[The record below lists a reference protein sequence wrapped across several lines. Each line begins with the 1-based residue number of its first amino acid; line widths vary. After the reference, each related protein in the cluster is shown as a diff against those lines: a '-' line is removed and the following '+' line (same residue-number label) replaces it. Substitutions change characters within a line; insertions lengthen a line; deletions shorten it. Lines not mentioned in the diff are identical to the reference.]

1 MRRKCFIFLLIV
13 LIVLVCLHRAGVPLR
28 MREIPADD
36 EKEVEY
42 IGKIVRVREKADKY
56 SLRVRLLERDGAAIS
71 FCEDA
76 LLSYR
81 GEACSAADLLNT
93 VVAFRAKLCDAQP
106 ARNPHCFDYRDYLKS
121 CGIGKTASLN
131 SLRPLRTAYTPKEKY
146 ERFLYKA
153 RNEFLGRTGEEAKG
167 IMAGVLFGD
176 TSYLQEEV
184 YDEFRSNGTAH
195 ILAVSGLHVGILYG
209 IYKKIAGKRRRLAAL
224 LLLLAMLF
232 TYGTLSMWS
241 TSAIR
246 AILMI
251 AISTVGRYTDRR
263 YDMLTA
269 MSVAALLLI
278 VQNPY
283 VIFGSGFQMSFLA
296 ISSIAFFRPIIPQK
310 IPESLA
316 AAVAVSFGLLF
327 YQADVFNYISLL
339 SLVVNIPI
347 IFLTGYFVP
356 IALLGF
362 AASIFGMYTAPLRA
376 AAEGLALIL
385 TKVNGISTLGG
396 FSSVDVPSLP
406 KGITIFFLCVLF
418 FLASETFLIYR
429 HRKETKKIGAVLLLI
444 LSLSLVAEAFSYSEI
459 THDQIVFVDVGQGDC
474 IHLRAGRKNILI
486 DGGGKIEY
494 NTGKRTLKPYL
505 LKNGA
510 AKVEAALA
518 THLHTDH
525 YKGLTELRECMRVDR
540 LYTAMTAGSTLKATP
555 NIRIETLWPLEIKEK
570 NAQDENKN
578 CSVFMI
584 HYDKYKILVTGD
596 LDSEGEREMIRY
608 YGDSGRLRA
617 DVLKVGH
624 HGSKTSTCEE
634 FLKYVSPKIAVIQVG
649 QNTYG
654 HPAAETLER
663 LEKQG
668 IMVFRN
674 DQSGAV
680 GLRLKEDGIQ
690 IHTVL

>member
-327 YQADVFNYISLL
+327 YQADVFNYISLV

-540 LYTAMTAGSTLKATP
+540 LYTAMTAGSTLKAAP

-584 HYDKYKILVTGD
+584 YYGKYKILVTGD

>member
-1 MRRKCFIFLLIV
+1 MRRKCFVFLMIV
-13 LIVLVCLHRAGVPLR
+13 LLVLVYLHQAGVPLR
-28 MREIPADD
+28 TGEIFTDD

-42 IGKIVRVREKADKY
+42 IGKIVRIQEKSDKY
-56 SLRVRLLERDGAAIS
+56 SLRVKLLKRNGTEVS
-71 FCEDA
+71 FREDV

-81 GEACSAADLLNT
+81 GEVSCAEELLNT
-93 VVAFRAKLCDAQP
+93 VIAFRAKFCDAQP
-106 ARNPHCFDYRDYLKS
+106 ARNPHCFNYRDYLKS
-121 CGIGKTASLN
+121 CGIGKSASVN
-131 SLRPLRTAYTPKEKY
+131 SLRLLQATYTPKEKY

-153 RNEFLGRTGEEAKG
+153 RSEFLSGTGEEAKG
-167 IMAGVLFGD
+167 IVAGVLFGD
-176 TSYLQEEV
+176 TTYLQEEV

-209 IYKKIAGKRRRLAAL
+209 IYKKIAGKRRSLAAL
-224 LLLLAMLF
+224 LLLATMLF

-241 TSAIR
+241 TSALR

-251 AISTVGRYTDRR
+251 GISTVGRYTDRR
-263 YDMLTA
+263 YDMLTG
-269 MSVAALLLI
+269 MSVAALILI
-278 VQNPY
+278 TQNPY

-296 ISSIAFFRPIIPQK
+296 IASIAFFRPIIPRK
-310 IPESLA
+310 IPESPA
-316 AAVAVSFGLLF
+316 AAIAVNFGLLF
-327 YQADVFNYISLL
+327 YQADVFNYISLV
-339 SLVVNIPI
+339 SLIVNIPI

-356 IALLGF
+356 IALVGF
-362 AASIFGMYTAPLRA
+362 AASIFGIYAAPLRA
-376 AAEGLALIL
+376 VTEGFALML
-385 TKVNGISTLGG
+385 TKVNGLSTLGG

-406 KGITIFFLCVLF
+406 KGVTIFLLCTLF

-429 HRKETKKIGAVLLLI
+429 HRKEKKKIGAAFLLI
-444 LSLSLVAEAFSYSEI
+444 LSLSLVTEAFSYLEI

-505 LKNGA
+505 LKNGTG
-510 AKVEAALA
+510 KIDAALA

-525 YKGLTELRECMRVDR
+525 YKGLTELQECMRVDR
-540 LYTAMTAGSTLKATP
+540 LYTEMTAGSTIKVTQ
-555 NIRIETLWPLEIKEK
+555 NVQIETLWPLELKEE

-584 HYDKYKILVTGD
+584 YYGNYKILVTGD

-634 FLKYVSPKIAVIQVG
+634 FLKCVSPKIAVIQVG
-649 QNTYG
+649 KNTYG

-663 LEKQG
+663 LEKQSC
-668 IMVFRN
+668 IILRN
-674 DQSGAV
+674 DRSGAI
-680 GLRLKEDGIQ
+680 GLRFKKSKIQ

>member
-1 MRRKCFIFLLIV
+1 MRRKCFVFLIIVLLI
-13 LIVLVCLHRAGVPLR
+13 LVCLHQAGVPLR
-28 MREIPADD
+28 MREIPAD

-42 IGKIVRVREKADKY
+42 IGKIVRIQEKMDKY
-56 SLRVRLLERDGAAIS
+56 SLRVKLLKRNGTAVS
-71 FCEDA
+71 FCEEA

-81 GEACSAADLLNT
+81 GEVSCAEELLNT
-93 VVAFRAKLCDAQP
+93 VIVFRAKLCDAQT
-106 ARNPHCFDYRDYLKS
+106 ARNPHCFNYRDYLKS
-121 CGIGKTASLN
+121 CGIGKTASVN
-131 SLRPLRTAYTPKEKY
+131 SLRPLQATYTPKEKY

-153 RNEFLGRTGEEAKG
+153 RNEFLNDTGEDAKG
-167 IMAGVLFGD
+167 IVAGVLFGD
-176 TSYLQEEV
+176 TTYLQEEV

-195 ILAVSGLHVGILYG
+195 ILAVSGLHIGILYG
-209 IYKKIAGKRRRLAAL
+209 IYKKIAGKRRSLAAL
-224 LLLLAMLF
+224 LLLATMLF

-241 TSAIR
+241 TSALR

-251 AISTVGRYTDRR
+251 GISTVGRYTDRR
-263 YDMLTA
+263 YDMLTG
-269 MSVAALLLI
+269 MSVAALILI

-283 VIFGSGFQMSFLA
+283 IIFGSGFQMSFLA
-296 ISSIAFFRPIIPQK
+296 IASIAFFRPIIPRK

-316 AAVAVSFGLLF
+316 AAIAVNFGLLF
-327 YQADVFNYISLL
+327 YQTDVFNYISLV

-362 AASIFGMYTAPLRA
+362 AASLFGIYTVPLQA
-376 AAEGLALIL
+376 VAEGFALML
-385 TKVNGISTLGG
+385 TKVNGFSTLGG

-406 KGITIFFLCVLF
+406 KGVTLFLLCALF

-429 HRKETKKIGAVLLLI
+429 HRKEKKKIGAAFILI
-444 LSLSLVAEAFSYSEI
+444 LSLSLAAEAFSYSEI

-510 AKVEAALA
+510 GKIDAALA

-525 YKGLTELRECMRVDR
+525 YKGLTELQECMRVEK
-540 LYTAMTAGSTLKATP
+540 LYKEMTAGSTLKITD
-555 NIRIETLWPLEIKEK
+555 NIRIETLWPLEIKEE

-584 HYDKYKILVTGD
+584 YYDKYKIMVTGD

-608 YGDSGRLRA
+608 YGNSGRLRA
-617 DVLKVGH
+617 DVLKIGH

-634 FLKYVSPKIAVIQVG
+634 FLKCVSPKIAVVQVG
-649 QNTYG
+649 KNTYG
-654 HPAAETLER
+654 HPASETLQR

-668 IMVFRN
+668 CMLFRN
-674 DQSGAV
+674 DWDGAI
-680 GLRLKEDGIQ
+680 GLCLKEESIQ

>member
-327 YQADVFNYISLL
+327 YQADVFNYISLV

-584 HYDKYKILVTGD
+584 YYGKYKILVTGD

>member
-1 MRRKCFIFLLIV
+1 MRRKCFVCLMIVLLI
-13 LIVLVCLHRAGVPLR
+13 LVCLHQAGIPLR
-28 MREIPADD
+28 IGEIPADD

-42 IGKIVRVREKADKY
+42 IGKIVRIQEKSDKY
-56 SLRVRLLERDGAAIS
+56 TLRVKLLKRSDATVS

-76 LLSYR
+76 LLTYR
-81 GEACSAADLLNT
+81 GEVASPEKLLNT
-93 VVAFRAKLCDAQP
+93 VIVFRAKLCDAQP
-106 ARNPHCFDYRDYLKS
+106 ARNPHCFHYRDYLKS
-121 CGIGKTASLN
+121 CSIGKIASVN
-131 SLRPLRTAYTPKEKY
+131 SLRPLQAAYTPKEKY

-153 RNEFLGRTGEEAKG
+153 RCEFLSSTGEEAKG
-167 IMAGVLFGD
+167 IVAGVLFGD
-176 TSYLQEEV
+176 TTYLQEEV

-209 IYKKIAGKRRRLAAL
+209 IYKKIAGKRRNLAAL
-224 LLLLAMLF
+224 LLLVTMLF

-241 TSAIR
+241 TSALR

-251 AISTVGRYTDRR
+251 GISTVGRYTDRR
-263 YDMLTA
+263 YDMLTG
-269 MSVAALLLI
+269 MSTAALILI
-278 VQNPY
+278 AQNPY

-296 ISSIAFFRPIIPQK
+296 IASIAFFRPIISKK

-316 AAVAVSFGLLF
+316 AAIAVNFGLLF
-327 YQADVFNYISLL
+327 YQADVFNYISLV
-339 SLVVNIPI
+339 SLAVNIPI

-362 AASIFGMYTAPLRA
+362 TASIIGIYGAPLRA
-376 AAEGLALIL
+376 AAEGFALML
-385 TKVNGISTLGG
+385 TKVNGLSTFGG

-406 KGITIFFLCVLF
+406 KGITVFFLCTLF
-418 FLASETFLIYR
+418 FFASETFLIYR
-429 HRKETKKIGAVLLLI
+429 HRKEKKKIKAVLLLI
-444 LSLSLVAEAFSYSEI
+444 LSISLAAEVFSYSEI

-510 AKVEAALA
+510 GKIDAALA

-525 YKGLTELRECMRVDR
+525 YKGLTELQECMRVDG
-540 LYTAMTAGSTLKATP
+540 LYTEMTAGSTLKVTQ
-555 NIRIETLWPLEIKEK
+555 NVRIETLWPLELKEE

-584 HYDKYKILVTGD
+584 YYGNYKILVTGD

-608 YGDSGRLRA
+608 YGESGRLQA

-634 FLKYVSPKIAVIQVG
+634 FLKCVSPRIAVVQVG
-649 QNTYG
+649 KNTYG

-668 IMVFRN
+668 CLVFRN
-674 DQSGAV
+674 DRNGAV
-680 GLRLKEDGIQ
+680 GLRLRENGIQ

>member
-1 MRRKCFIFLLIV
+1 MIVLLI
-13 LIVLVCLHRAGVPLR
+13 LVCLHQAGIPLR
-28 MREIPADD
+28 IGEIPADD

-42 IGKIVRVREKADKY
+42 IGKIVRIQEKSDKY
-56 SLRVRLLERDGAAIS
+56 TLRVKLLKRSDATVS

-76 LLSYR
+76 LLTYR
-81 GEACSAADLLNT
+81 GEVASPEKLMNT
-93 VVAFRAKLCDAQP
+93 VIVFRAKLCDAQP
-106 ARNPHCFDYRDYLKS
+106 ARNPHCFHYRDYLKS
-121 CGIGKTASLN
+121 CGIGKIASVN
-131 SLRPLRTAYTPKEKY
+131 SLRPLQAAYTLKEKY

-153 RNEFLGRTGEEAKG
+153 RCEFLSSTGEDAKG
-167 IMAGVLFGD
+167 IVAGVLFGD
-176 TSYLQEEV
+176 TTYLQEEV

-209 IYKKIAGKRRRLAAL
+209 IYKKIAGKRRNLAAL
-224 LLLLAMLF
+224 LLLATMLF

-241 TSAIR
+241 TSALR

-251 AISTVGRYTDRR
+251 GISTVGRYTDRR
-263 YDMLTA
+263 YDMLTG
-269 MSVAALLLI
+269 MSTAALILI
-278 VQNPY
+278 AQNPY

-296 ISSIAFFRPIIPQK
+296 IASIAFFRPIISKK

-316 AAVAVSFGLLF
+316 AAIAVNFGLLF
-327 YQADVFNYISLL
+327 YQADVFNYISLV
-339 SLVVNIPI
+339 SLAVNIPI

-362 AASIFGMYTAPLRA
+362 TASIIGIYGVPLRA
-376 AAEGLALIL
+376 AAEGFALML
-385 TKVNGISTLGG
+385 TKVNGLSTFGG

-406 KGITIFFLCVLF
+406 KGITVFFLCTLF
-418 FLASETFLIYR
+418 FFASETFLIYR
-429 HRKETKKIGAVLLLI
+429 HRKEKKKIKAVLLLI
-444 LSLSLVAEAFSYSEI
+444 LSISLAAEVFSYSEI

-510 AKVEAALA
+510 GKIDAALA

-525 YKGLTELRECMRVDR
+525 YKGLTELQECMRVDG
-540 LYTAMTAGSTLKATP
+540 LYTEMTVGSTLKVTQ
-555 NIRIETLWPLEIKEK
+555 NVRIETLWPLELKEE

-584 HYDKYKILVTGD
+584 YYGNYKILVTGD

-608 YGDSGRLRA
+608 YGESGRLQA

-634 FLKYVSPKIAVIQVG
+634 FLKCVSPRIAVVQVG
-649 QNTYG
+649 KNTYG

-668 IMVFRN
+668 CLVFRN
-674 DQSGAV
+674 DRNGAV
-680 GLRLKEDGIQ
+680 GLRLRENGIQ

>member
-1 MRRKCFIFLLIV
+1 MRRKCFVCLMIVLLI
-13 LIVLVCLHRAGVPLR
+13 LVCLHQAGIPLR
-28 MREIPADD
+28 IGEIPADD

-42 IGKIVRVREKADKY
+42 IGKIVRIQEKSDKY
-56 SLRVRLLERDGAAIS
+56 TLRVKLLKRSDATVS

-76 LLSYR
+76 LLTYR
-81 GEACSAADLLNT
+81 GEVASPEKLLNT
-93 VVAFRAKLCDAQP
+93 VIVFRAKLCDAQP
-106 ARNPHCFDYRDYLKS
+106 ARNPHCFHYRDYLKS
-121 CGIGKTASLN
+121 CSIGKIASVN
-131 SLRPLRTAYTPKEKY
+131 SLRPLQAAYTPKEKY

-153 RNEFLGRTGEEAKG
+153 RCEFLSSTGEEAKG
-167 IMAGVLFGD
+167 IVAGVLFGD
-176 TSYLQEEV
+176 TTYLQEEV
-184 YDEFRSNGTAH
+184 YDEFRNNGTAH

-209 IYKKIAGKRRRLAAL
+209 IYKKIAGKRRNLAAL
-224 LLLLAMLF
+224 LLLATMLF

-241 TSAIR
+241 TSALR

-251 AISTVGRYTDRR
+251 GISTVGRYTDRR
-263 YDMLTA
+263 YDMLTG
-269 MSVAALLLI
+269 MSTAALILI
-278 VQNPY
+278 AQNPY

-296 ISSIAFFRPIIPQK
+296 IASIAFFRPIISKK

-316 AAVAVSFGLLF
+316 AAIAVNFGLLF
-327 YQADVFNYISLL
+327 YQADVFNYISLV
-339 SLVVNIPI
+339 SLAVNIPI

-362 AASIFGMYTAPLRA
+362 TASIIGIYGAPLRA
-376 AAEGLALIL
+376 AAEGFALML
-385 TKVNGISTLGG
+385 TKVNGLSTFGG

-406 KGITIFFLCVLF
+406 KGITVFFLCTLF
-418 FLASETFLIYR
+418 FFASETFLICR
-429 HRKETKKIGAVLLLI
+429 HRKEKKKIKAVLLLI
-444 LSLSLVAEAFSYSEI
+444 LSISLAAEVFSYSEI

-474 IHLRAGRKNILI
+474 IHLRTGRKNILI

-494 NTGKRTLKPYL
+494 NTGKRSLKPYL

-510 AKVEAALA
+510 GKIDAALA

-525 YKGLTELRECMRVDR
+525 YKGLTELQECMRVDR
-540 LYTAMTAGSTLKATP
+540 LYTEMTAGSTLKATQ
-555 NIRIETLWPLEIKEK
+555 NVRIETLWPLELKEE

-584 HYDKYKILVTGD
+584 YYGNYKILVTGD

-608 YGDSGRLRA
+608 YGESGRLQA

-634 FLKYVSPKIAVIQVG
+634 FLKCVSPRIAVVQVG
-649 QNTYG
+649 KNTYG
-654 HPAAETLER
+654 HPAVETLER

-668 IMVFRN
+668 CLVFRN
-674 DQSGAV
+674 DRSGAV
-680 GLRLKEDGIQ
+680 GLRLRENGIQ

>member
-327 YQADVFNYISLL
+327 YQADVFNYISLV

-505 LKNGA
+505 LKNGV

-596 LDSEGEREMIRY
+596 LDAEGEREMIRY

>member
-1 MRRKCFIFLLIV
+1 MIVLLI
-13 LIVLVCLHRAGVPLR
+13 LVCLHQAGIPLR
-28 MREIPADD
+28 IGEIPADD

-42 IGKIVRVREKADKY
+42 IGKIVRIQEKSDKY
-56 SLRVRLLERDGAAIS
+56 TLRVKLLKRSDATVS

-76 LLSYR
+76 LLTYR
-81 GEACSAADLLNT
+81 GEVASPEKLLNT
-93 VVAFRAKLCDAQP
+93 VIVFRAKLCDAQP
-106 ARNPHCFDYRDYLKS
+106 ARNPHCFHYRDYLKS
-121 CGIGKTASLN
+121 CGIGKIASVN
-131 SLRPLRTAYTPKEKY
+131 SLRPLQAAYTLKEKY

-153 RNEFLGRTGEEAKG
+153 RCEFLSSTGEDAKG
-167 IMAGVLFGD
+167 IVAGVLFGD
-176 TSYLQEEV
+176 TTYLQEEV

-209 IYKKIAGKRRRLAAL
+209 IYKKIAGKRRNLAAL
-224 LLLLAMLF
+224 LLLATMLF

-241 TSAIR
+241 TSALR

-251 AISTVGRYTDRR
+251 GISTVGRYTDRR
-263 YDMLTA
+263 YDMLTG
-269 MSVAALLLI
+269 MSTAALILI
-278 VQNPY
+278 AQNPY

-296 ISSIAFFRPIIPQK
+296 IASIAFFRPIISKK

-316 AAVAVSFGLLF
+316 AAIAVNFGLLF
-327 YQADVFNYISLL
+327 YQADVFNYISLV
-339 SLVVNIPI
+339 SLAVNIPI

-362 AASIFGMYTAPLRA
+362 TASIIGIYGAPLRA
-376 AAEGLALIL
+376 AAEGFALML
-385 TKVNGISTLGG
+385 TKVNGLSTFGG

-406 KGITIFFLCVLF
+406 KGITVFFLCTLF
-418 FLASETFLIYR
+418 FFASETFLICR
-429 HRKETKKIGAVLLLI
+429 DRKEKKKIKAALLLI
-444 LSLSLVAEAFSYSEI
+444 LSISLAAEAFAYSEI

-510 AKVEAALA
+510 GKIDAALA

-525 YKGLTELRECMRVDR
+525 YKGLTELQECMRVDG
-540 LYTAMTAGSTLKATP
+540 LYTEMTAGSTLKVTQ
-555 NIRIETLWPLEIKEK
+555 NVRIETLWPLELKEE

-584 HYDKYKILVTGD
+584 YYGNYKILVTGD

-608 YGDSGRLRA
+608 YGESGRLQA

-634 FLKYVSPKIAVIQVG
+634 FLKCVSPRIAVVQVG
-649 QNTYG
+649 KNTYG
-654 HPAAETLER
+654 HPAPEILER

-668 IMVFRN
+668 CLVFRN
-674 DQSGAV
+674 DRNGAV
-680 GLRLKEDGIQ
+680 GLRIKEKSIQ

>member
-327 YQADVFNYISLL
+327 YQADVFNYISLV

>member
-327 YQADVFNYISLL
+327 YQADVFNYISLV

-505 LKNGA
+505 LKNGV

-540 LYTAMTAGSTLKATP
+540 LYTAMTAGSTLKAAP

-584 HYDKYKILVTGD
+584 YYGKYKILVTGD

>member
-1 MRRKCFIFLLIV
+1 MRRKCFVLLMIV
-13 LIVLVCLHRAGVPLR
+13 LLVLVCLHQAGVPLR
-28 MREIPADD
+28 TGEISVDD

-42 IGKIVRVREKADKY
+42 IGKIIRIQEKSDKY
-56 SLRVRLLERDGAAIS
+56 SLRVKLMKRNGTAVS

-76 LLSYR
+76 LLTYR
-81 GEACSAADLLNT
+81 GEVSSAEELLNT
-93 VVAFRAKLCDAQP
+93 VITFRAKLCDAQT
-106 ARNPHCFDYRDYLKS
+106 ARNPHCFNYRDYLKS
-121 CGIGKTASLN
+121 CGIGKIASVN
-131 SLRPLRTAYTPKEKY
+131 SLHPLQVTYTLKEKY

-153 RNEFLGRTGEEAKG
+153 RSEFLSVTGEEAKG
-167 IMAGVLFGD
+167 IVAGVLFGD
-176 TSYLQEEV
+176 TTYLPEEI

-209 IYKKIAGKRRRLAAL
+209 IYKKIAGKRRSLAAL
-224 LLLLAMLF
+224 LLLAIMLF

-241 TSAIR
+241 TSALR

-251 AISTVGRYTDRR
+251 GISTAGRYTDRR
-263 YDMLTA
+263 YDMLTG
-269 MSVAALLLI
+269 MSAAALILI
-278 VQNPY
+278 TQNPY

-296 ISSIAFFRPIIPQK
+296 IASIAFFRPIIPQK

-316 AAVAVSFGLLF
+316 TAIAVNFGLLF
-327 YQADVFNYISLL
+327 YQADVFNYISLV
-339 SLVVNIPI
+339 SLIVNIPI

-362 AASIFGMYTAPLRA
+362 AASIFGIYAAPLRA
-376 AAEGLALIL
+376 AAEGFALML
-385 TKVNGISTLGG
+385 TKVNGLSTLGG

-406 KGITIFFLCVLF
+406 KGVTVFLLCALF

-429 HRKETKKIGAVLLLI
+429 HRQEKKKIGTAFLLI
-444 LSLSLVAEAFSYSEI
+444 LSLSLAAEAFSYSEI
-459 THDQIVFVDVGQGDC
+459 THAQIVFVDVGQGDC

-505 LKNGA
+505 LKNGVG
-510 AKVEAALA
+510 KIDAALA

-525 YKGLTELRECMRVDR
+525 YKGLTELQKCMRVDR
-540 LYTAMTAGSTLKATP
+540 LYTEMTAGSRLKITP
-555 NIRIETLWPLEIKEK
+555 KVCIETLWPLEIKEE

-584 HYDKYKILVTGD
+584 HYDRLKILVTGD

-634 FLKYVSPKIAVIQVG
+634 FLKCVSPKIAVIQVG
-649 QNTYG
+649 KNNYG
-654 HPAAETLER
+654 HPAAETLKR
-663 LEKQG
+663 LKIQDCT
-668 IMVFRN
+668 ILRN
-674 DQSGAV
+674 DQSGAI
-680 GLRLKEDGIQ
+680 GLRLKKSSMQ
-690 IHTVL
+690 IHKVL

>member
-121 CGIGKTASLN
+121 YDIVKTASLN
-131 SLRPLRTAYTPKEKY
+131 IRRPRWTAYTPKEKY

-327 YQADVFNYISLL
+327 YQADVFNYISLV

-540 LYTAMTAGSTLKATP
+540 LYTAMTAGSTLKAAP